1 MGIDLDRQG
10 PSVSHDSLQAQ
21 MDLIQLLLL
30 RLARISADSAW
41 AYKAS
46 GLRGSLLRCL
56 DQLEAR
62 AAGQAPASAGG
73 ILEQADRLTDYGFE
87 ILEKVARGEA

>member
-1 MGIDLDRQG
+1 MTVDTG
-10 PSVSHDSLQAQ
+10 SSLRNPRARAE
-21 MDLIQLLLL
+21 LIQMLVA
-30 RLARISADSAW
+30 RLGRISADSRW

-56 DQLEAR
+56 DQLDAQAR
-62 AAGQAPASAGG
+62 GG
-73 ILEQADRLTDYGFE
+73 TESTPEGVIEQSDWLIDYGFE